1 MKKEKFDPEEF
12 RKKIALGFD
21 IAFQKLLKEKKANDG
36 TFVFSEN
43 GKIVKVKARDI
54 K

>member
-1 MKKEKFDPEEF
+1 MKKDKFDAEEF
-12 RKKIALGFD
+12 KNKIALGFD

-36 TFVFSEN
+36 TLVFSEN
-43 GKIVKVKARDI
+43 GKIIKVKARDI